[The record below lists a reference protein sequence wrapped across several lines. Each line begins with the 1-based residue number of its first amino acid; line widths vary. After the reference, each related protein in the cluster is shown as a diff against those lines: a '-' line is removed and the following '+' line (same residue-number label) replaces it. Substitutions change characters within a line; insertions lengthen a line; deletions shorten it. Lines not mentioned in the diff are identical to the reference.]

1 VSGGRFYTDYKWFI
15 ALIFC
20 LLLLGLTGC
29 ASTCSVQEKAFSL
42 AETGRYDDALT
53 FLDTSSLAS
62 SRSDRLLYLMERGL
76 LLHLQ
81 GDYRQSNATL
91 EEAEQ
96 LSEELFTKS
105 VSAGVASFLINDN
118 VITYDGADY
127 ELVYLNYYKALNY
140 LALGELDAAGVE
152 ARRVDLKLRQF
163 SDAYAGKTVF
173 KEDAFLRMLTG
184 LIYQAQGDWNNAFI
198 AYRLAHDSF
207 VANRS
212 VYGVPVPVLLWSL
225 LTTTAQRSGL
235 LQERDTYRALAAKR
249 GIQTESIDSLA
260 VVLINNGRIPVK
272 RERMA
277 LFPTEE
283 GFPVKLALPEFV
295 ARPGGVTSARLT
307 IAGQSV
313 TAEPVENLASI
324 AFKSLEDR
332 IGRVLAKAIARAL
345 AKEITARQ
353 LAKQHGDGIGLL
365 TRLFNIVTENADLRS
380 WSGLPASV
388 LLAAAPVAAG
398 EHSYQLLLDGKT
410 VEGTLFVPEHRVG
423 FSIHR
428 TY

>member
-1 VSGGRFYTDYKWFI
+1 VCLSSAYLRVI
-15 ALIFC
+15 ALALF
-20 LLLLGLTGC
+20 LLFSGLTGC
-29 ASTCSVQEKAFSL
+29 AGTRSVQDKSCAL
-42 AETGRYDDALT
+42 AGAGRFDEALAV
-53 FLDTSSLAS
+53 LDSSSLAS
-62 SRSDRLLYLMERGL
+62 SRTDRLLYLMERGL

-81 GDYRQSNATL
+81 GSYTQSTVVL
-91 EEAEQ
+91 DQAEQ

-105 VSAGVASFLINDN
+105 VSAGAASFLINDQIIAYN
-118 VITYDGADY
+118 GADY
-127 ELVYLNYYKALNY
+127 EVVYLNYYKALNY
-140 LALGELDAAGVE
+140 LLLGNLEAAGVE

-163 SDAYAGKTVF
+163 EDAYAGKTVF

-207 VANRS
+207 VANRQL
-212 VYGVPVPVLLWSL
+212 YGVPVPVVLWSL

-235 LQERDTYRALAAKR
+235 LQERDTYRALAAER
-249 GIQTESIDSLA
+249 GVQTELIDSLA

-283 GFPVKLALPEFV
+283 GFPVKIALPEFV
-295 ARPGGVTSARLT
+295 ARPGGVTSARLSV
-307 IAGQSV
+307 AGQEV
-313 TAEPVENLASI
+313 TAEPVENLAAI
-324 AFKSLEDR
+324 AFKSLDDR

-345 AKEITARQ
+345 AKEIAARQ
-353 LAKQHGDGIGLL
+353 LERQHGDGVGLL
-365 TRLFNIVTENADLRS
+365 SRLFNIVTENADLRS

-388 LLAAAPVAAG
+388 LLAAVPVASG
-398 EHSYQLLLDGKT
+398 DHPYRLFLDGRP
-410 VEGTLFVPEHRVG
+410 VEGSLVVPAHGVG
-423 FSIHR
+423 FAVHR